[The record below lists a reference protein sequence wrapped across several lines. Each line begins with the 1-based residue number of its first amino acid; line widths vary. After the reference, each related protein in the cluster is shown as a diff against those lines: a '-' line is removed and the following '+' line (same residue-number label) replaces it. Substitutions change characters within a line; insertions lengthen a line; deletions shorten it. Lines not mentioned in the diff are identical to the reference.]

1 MSKYK
6 YYVYEYCSDRLV
18 CLDLIGEAFISNFV
32 NVHNRQTFQYEFK
45 DKKFETLYEFLSY
58 LRLLNSTTAVD
69 YENDFGIKP
78 PYKVR
83 QGLHD
88 LEFCAYIEFKGL
100 TLGFVQSVVP
110 DCHLN
115 RPIDKFFEETK
126 GQRFDIEYMIKLHN
140 FLINSMVISPLL
152 KSDTNQ
158 VGAYQFLIRYA
169 DGKTTTAVIWRN
181 VYGNRCYL
189 CARSMAN
196 DEIFDS
202 YSIPK
207 SKILNILENAGF
219 EWRGRWPETDMQT
232 VYKVINY
239 INRNY
244 YASCPSVDGNF
255 VVSDSGIS
263 YCGIIF
269 KIKQRRSGKWYIN
282 GDITKIISMF
292 NMSDITEFRNF
303 IDKVLGKKFRKGVFP
318 ECDSKEEIIKLLNEI
333 TKCLT

>member
-1 MSKYK
+1 MSKYI
-6 YYVYEYCSDRLV
+6 YYVYEYCSNRLV
-18 CLDLIGEAFISNFV
+18 CLDLIREASISDFV
-32 NVHNRQTFQYEFK
+32 NVYNMRTFQYEFK
-45 DKKFETLYEFLSY
+45 DKKFETLYEFMSY
-58 LRLLNSTTAVD
+58 LRLLNSTAAVD

-88 LEFCAYIEFKGL
+88 SELCAYIEFKGL
-100 TLGFVQSVVP
+100 TLGFAQSVVP
-110 DCHLN
+110 NWHLN

-169 DGKTTTAVIWRN
+169 DGKTTTAIILRN
-181 VYGNRCYL
+181 VSGHRCYL
-189 CARSMAN
+189 RAHSMDN
-196 DEIFDS
+196 DEIFNS

-207 SKILNILENAGF
+207 SKILKILEDAGF
-219 EWRGRWPETDMQT
+219 EWHEKWPETNMQT

-244 YASCPSVDGNF
+244 YAFCSSADGNF

-269 KIKQRRSGKWYIN
+269 KIKQRRSGKWYIG

-292 NMSDITEFRNF
+292 KMSDITEFRNF
-303 IDKVLGKKFRKGVFP
+303 VDKVLGRKFRRGLFP

-333 TKCLT
+333 TKCPT

>member
-1 MSKYK
+1 MSKYI
-6 YYVYEYCSDRLV
+6 YYVYEYCSGRLV
-18 CLDLIGEAFISNFV
+18 CLDLIREAFISDFV
-32 NVHNRQTFQYEFK
+32 NVHNMQTFQYEFK
-45 DKKFETLYEFLSY
+45 GKKFETLYEFMSY
-58 LRLLNSTTAVD
+58 LRLLNSTAAVD

-88 LEFCAYIEFKGL
+88 SEFCAYIEFKGL
-100 TLGFVQSVVP
+100 TLGFAQSVVP
-110 DCHLN
+110 NWHLN

-140 FLINSMVISPLL
+140 FLINSMVIRPLHE
-152 KSDTNQ
+152 SRN
-158 VGAYQFLIRYA
+158 YQFMITYA

-181 VYGNRCYL
+181 AYKNRCYL
-189 CARSMAN
+189 CAHSMAN
-196 DEIFDS
+196 EEIFDS

-207 SKILNILENAGF
+207 SKILKILEDAGF
-219 EWRGRWPETDMQT
+219 EWHGRWPETDMQT

-244 YASCPSVDGNF
+244 YAIDGNF

-269 KIKQRRSGKWYIN
+269 KIKQRRSGKWYIG

-292 NMSDITEFRNF
+292 KMSDITEFRNF
-303 IDKVLGKKFRKGVFP
+303 IDKVLGRKFRKGVFP
-318 ECDSKEEIIKLLNEI
+318 ECDSKEEIMKLLNEI
-333 TKCLT
+333 TKCPT

>member
-1 MSKYK
+1 MSKYT

-18 CLDLIGEAFISNFV
+18 CLDLIKEDFISDFV
-32 NVHNRQTFQYEFK
+32 NVHNIRTFQYEFK
-45 DKKFETLYEFLSY
+45 GKKFGTFIEFMSY
-58 LRLLNSTTAVD
+58 LRLLNSTAAVD

-100 TLGFVQSVVP
+100 TLGFVSSVVP
-110 DCHLN
+110 NWHLN

-126 GQRFDIEYMIKLHN
+126 GQLFNIEYMIKLHN
-140 FLINSMVISPLL
+140 FLINSMVIRPLHE
-152 KSDTNQ
+152 SHN
-158 VGAYQFLIRYA
+158 YQFMITYA
-169 DGKTTTAVIWRN
+169 NRKTTTAVIWRRN
-181 VYGNRCYL
+181 ECENRCYL
-189 CARSMAN
+189 CAHSMAN

-207 SKILNILENAGF
+207 SEILKILEDAGF
-219 EWRGRWPETDMQT
+219 EWHGRWPETDMQT

-255 VVSDSGIS
+255 VVSDSDIS

-269 KIKQRRSGKWYIN
+269 KIKQRKNGKWYID

-292 NMSDITEFRNF
+292 KMSDITEFRNF
-303 IDKVLGKKFRKGVFP
+303 IDKVLGRKFRKGVFP
-318 ECDSKEEIIKLLNEI
+318 ECDSKEEIMKLLNEI
-333 TKCLT
+333 TKCPT

>member
-1 MSKYK
+1 MSKYT
-6 YYVYEYCSDRLV
+6 YYVYECCSDRLV
-18 CLDLIGEAFISNFV
+18 CLDLTREAFISDFV
-32 NVHNRQTFQYEFK
+32 NVYNKRTFQYEFK
-45 DKKFETLYEFLSY
+45 GKKFESLIEFMSY
-58 LRLLNSTTAVD
+58 LRLLNSTAAVD

-88 LEFCAYIEFKGL
+88 SEFCAYIEFKGL
-100 TLGFVQSVVP
+100 TLGFAQSVVP
-110 DCHLN
+110 NWHLN

-152 KSDTNQ
+152 EQ
-158 VGAYQFLIRYA
+158 FGFYQFLIRHA

-181 VYGNRCYL
+181 VDKNCCCL
-189 CARSMAN
+189 CDRSMDN
-196 DEIFDS
+196 DEIFNS

-207 SKILNILENAGF
+207 NKILKILEDAGF

-232 VYKVINY
+232 LYKIINY

-244 YASCPSVDGNF
+244 YAFCSSVDGNF

-269 KIKQRRSGKWYIN
+269 KIKQRRSGKWYIG

-292 NMSDITEFRNF
+292 KMQDITEFRNF
-303 IDKVLGKKFRKGVFP
+303 IDKVLGRKFRKGVFS
-318 ECDSKEEIIKLLNEI
+318 ECDSKEEVMKLLNEI
-333 TKCLT
+333 KNAKLNS

>member
-1 MSKYK
+1 MSKYT

-18 CLDLIGEAFISNFV
+18 CLDLIREDFISDFV
-32 NVHNRQTFQYEFK
+32 NVHNMRTFQYEFK
-45 DKKFETLYEFLSY
+45 GKKFETLYEFMSY
-58 LRLLNSTTAVD
+58 LRFLNSEAAVD

-83 QGLHD
+83 QGLYD
-88 LEFCAYIEFKGL
+88 SEFCAYIEFKGL
-100 TLGFVQSVVP
+100 TLGFASSVVP
-110 DCHLN
+110 NWHLN

-140 FLINSMVISPLL
+140 FLINSMVIKPLHE
-152 KSDTNQ
+152 SCN
-158 VGAYQFLIRYA
+158 YQFMITYA
-169 DGKTTTAVIWRN
+169 DGKTTIAIIWRN
-181 VYGNRCYL
+181 VDKSRCYL
-189 CARSMAN
+189 CANGMDN
-196 DEIFDS
+196 EKIFDS

-207 SKILNILENAGF
+207 SKILKILEDAGF
-219 EWRGRWPETDMQT
+219 EWHGRWPETDMQT

-244 YASCPSVDGNF
+244 YASCSSVDGNF

-269 KIKQRRSGKWYIN
+269 KIKQRRNGKWYIG

-292 NMSDITEFRNF
+292 KMSDITEFRNF
-303 IDKVLGKKFRKGVFP
+303 IDKVLGRKFRKGVFP
-318 ECDSKEEIIKLLNEI
+318 ECDSKEEVMKLLNEI
-333 TKCLT
+333 KKCPT

>member
-1 MSKYK
+1 MSKYT

-18 CLDLIGEAFISNFV
+18 CLDLIKEAFISDFV
-32 NVHNRQTFQYEFK
+32 NVYNIRTFQYEFK
-45 DKKFETLYEFLSY
+45 DKKFETLVEFMSY
-58 LRLLNSTTAVD
+58 LRLLNSTAAVD

-100 TLGFVQSVVP
+100 TLGFVSSVVP
-110 DCHLN
+110 NWHLN

-152 KSDTNQ
+152 KSDINQ

-169 DGKTTTAVIWRN
+169 DGKTTTAIILGGA
-181 VYGNRCYL
+181 YENRCYL
-189 CARSMAN
+189 YARSMTN

-202 YSIPK
+202 YNIPK
-207 SKILNILENAGF
+207 SKILKILEDAGF
-219 EWRGRWPETDMQT
+219 EWHGNWPETDMQT
-232 VYKVINY
+232 VYKIINY

-244 YASCPSVDGNF
+244 YAFCSSVDGNF
-255 VVSDSGIS
+255 VVSSSDIS

-269 KIKQRRSGKWYIN
+269 KIKQHRSGKWYIG

-292 NMSDITEFRNF
+292 KMSDITEFRNF
-303 IDKVLGKKFRKGVFP
+303 IDKVLGRKFRKGVFP

-333 TKCLT
+333 TKCQT

>member
-1 MSKYK
+1 MSKYT
-6 YYVYEYCSDRLV
+6 YYVYECRSDRLV
-18 CLDLIGEAFISNFV
+18 CLDLTREAFISDFV
-32 NVHNRQTFQYEFK
+32 NVYNMRTFQYEFK
-45 DKKFETLYEFLSY
+45 DKKFESLYELLSY
-58 LRLLNSTTAVD
+58 LRILNSTTAVD

-88 LEFCAYIEFKGL
+88 SEFCAYIEFKGL
-100 TLGFVQSVVP
+100 TLGFASSVVP
-110 DCHLN
+110 NWHLN

-126 GQRFDIEYMIKLHN
+126 GQLFDIEYMIKLHN
-140 FLINSMVISPLL
+140 FLINSMVIRPLHES
-152 KSDTNQ
+152 SD
-158 VGAYQFLIRYA
+158 YQFMITYA
-169 DGKTTTAVIWRN
+169 DGKTTTAIIWRSACI
-181 VYGNRCYL
+181 NRCFL
-189 CARSMAN
+189 CAHSMAN
-196 DEIFDS
+196 EEIFDS

-207 SKILNILENAGF
+207 SKILKILEDAGF
-219 EWRGRWPETDMQT
+219 EWHGRWPETDMQT

-244 YASCPSVDGNF
+244 YASYSSVDGNF

-269 KIKQRRSGKWYIN
+269 KIKQRRSGKWYIG

-292 NMSDITEFRNF
+292 KMSDITEFRNF
-303 IDKVLGKKFRKGVFP
+303 IDKVLGRKFRKGVFP

-333 TKCLT
+333 TKCPT

>member
-1 MSKYK
+1 MSKYT
-6 YYVYEYCSDRLV
+6 YYIYEYYSDRLV
-18 CLDLIGEAFISNFV
+18 CLDLIREALISDFV
-32 NVHNRQTFQYEFK
+32 NVHNMRTLQYEFK
-45 DKKFETLYEFLSY
+45 DKKFETLYEFQSY
-58 LRLLNSTTAVD
+58 LRLLNSTAAVD

-83 QGLHD
+83 QGLYD
-88 LEFCAYIEFKGL
+88 SEFCAYIEFKGL
-100 TLGFVQSVVP
+100 ILGFAASVVP
-110 DCHLN
+110 NWHLN
-115 RPIDKFFEETK
+115 RPIDKFFEKTK

-169 DGKTTTAVIWRN
+169 DGKTTTAIIWRN
-181 VYGNRCYL
+181 VDKSRCYL
-189 CARSMAN
+189 CACSMAN

-207 SKILNILENAGF
+207 NKILKILEDAGF
-219 EWRGRWPETDMQT
+219 EWYGRWPVTDIQT

-244 YASCPSVDGNF
+244 YAFCSSVDDNF

-269 KIKQRRSGKWYIN
+269 KIKQRRNGKWYID

-292 NMSDITEFRNF
+292 KIPNITEFRNF
-303 IDKVLGKKFRKGVFP
+303 IDKVLGRKFRKGVFP
-318 ECDSKEEIIKLLNEI
+318 ECDSKEEVMKLLNEI
-333 TKCLT
+333 KKCPT

>member
-1 MSKYK
+1 MSKYT
-6 YYVYEYCSDRLV
+6 YYVYECCSGRLV
-18 CLDLIGEAFISNFV
+18 CLDLIREAFISDFV
-32 NVHNRQTFQYEFK
+32 NVYNMRTFQYEFK
-45 DKKFETLYEFLSY
+45 GKKFESLYEFLSY
-58 LRLLNSTTAVD
+58 LRILNSTAAVD

-88 LEFCAYIEFKGL
+88 SEFCAYIEFKGL
-100 TLGFVQSVVP
+100 TLGFASSVVP
-110 DCHLN
+110 NWHLN

-140 FLINSMVISPLL
+140 FLINSMVIRPLHERR
-152 KSDTNQ
+152 D
-158 VGAYQFLIRYA
+158 YQFMITYA
-169 DGKTTTAVIWRN
+169 DRKTTTAVIWHN
-181 VYGNRCYL
+181 ECKNRCYL
-189 CARSMAN
+189 CAHSMAN
-196 DEIFDS
+196 EEIFDS

-207 SKILNILENAGF
+207 SKILKILEDAGF
-219 EWRGRWPETDMQT
+219 EWHGRWPETDMQT

-269 KIKQRRSGKWYIN
+269 KIKQRRDGKWYID

-292 NMSDITEFRNF
+292 KMPDITEFRNF
-303 IDKVLGKKFRKGVFP
+303 IDKVLGRKFRKGVFP
-318 ECDSKEEIIKLLNEI
+318 ECDSKEEIMKLLNEI
-333 TKCLT
+333 TKCPS

>member
-1 MSKYK
+1 MSKYT

-18 CLDLIGEAFISNFV
+18 CLDLIREVFIPDFV
-32 NVHNRQTFQYEFK
+32 NVHNMRTFQYEFK
-45 DKKFETLYEFLSY
+45 GKKFETFYEFMSY
-58 LRLLNSTTAVD
+58 LRLLNSEAAVD

-83 QGLHD
+83 QGLYD
-88 LEFCAYIEFKGL
+88 FEFCAYIEFKGL
-100 TLGFVQSVVP
+100 TLGFAPSLVP
-110 DCHLN
+110 NWHLN

-126 GQRFDIEYMIKLHN
+126 GQLFNIEYMIKLHN

-152 KSDTNQ
+152 ESDTDQ

-169 DGKTTTAVIWRN
+169 DGKTTTAIIRCSECE
-181 VYGNRCYL
+181 NRCCL
-189 CARSMAN
+189 CSCSMAN

-207 SKILNILENAGF
+207 SKILKILEDAGF
-219 EWRGRWPETDMQT
+219 EWHGRWPETDMQT

-263 YCGIIF
+263 YYGIIF
-269 KIKQRRSGKWYIN
+269 KIKQRRNGKWYID

-292 NMSDITEFRNF
+292 KMPDITEFRNF
-303 IDKVLGKKFRKGVFP
+303 IDKILGRKFRKGVFP

-333 TKCLT
+333 TKCPT

>member
-1 MSKYK
+1 MSKYT

-18 CLDLIGEAFISNFV
+18 CLDLIREAFISDFV
-32 NVHNRQTFQYEFK
+32 NVHNMRTFQYEFK
-45 DKKFETLYEFLSY
+45 GKKFETLYEFMSY

-88 LEFCAYIEFKGL
+88 SEFCAYIEFKGL
-100 TLGFVQSVVP
+100 TLGFASSVVP
-110 DCHLN
+110 NWHLN

-140 FLINSMVISPLL
+140 FLINSMVISPWL
-152 KSDTNQ
+152 KSNTN
-158 VGAYQFLIRYA
+158 QFLIRYA
-169 DGKTTTAVIWRN
+169 DGKTTTAIILGSACEN
-181 VYGNRCYL
+181 HCCLYAGYI
-189 CARSMAN
+189 AN

-202 YSIPK
+202 YDIPK
-207 SKILNILENAGF
+207 SKILKILEDAGF
-219 EWRGRWPETDMQT
+219 EWHGRWPETDMQT
-232 VYKVINY
+232 VYKIINY
-239 INRNY
+239 INQHY
-244 YASCPSVDGNF
+244 YAFCSSIDGNF
-255 VVSDSGIS
+255 VVSDSDIS

-269 KIKQRRSGKWYIN
+269 KIKQHRNGKWYID

-292 NMSDITEFRNF
+292 KMPDITELRKF
-303 IDKVLGKKFRKGVFP
+303 IDKTLGRKFRKGLFP

-333 TKCLT
+333 KKCQT

>member
-1 MSKYK
+1 MSKYT

-18 CLDLIGEAFISNFV
+18 CLDLIKEDFISDFV
-32 NVHNRQTFQYEFK
+32 NVHNMRTFQYEFK
-45 DKKFETLYEFLSY
+45 DKKFETLYEFMSY
-58 LRLLNSTTAVD
+58 LRLLNSTAAVD

-83 QGLHD
+83 QGFYD
-88 LEFCAYIEFKGL
+88 SEFCAYIEFKGL
-100 TLGFVQSVVP
+100 TLGFASSVVP
-110 DCHLN
+110 NWHLN

-140 FLINSMVISPLL
+140 FLINSMVIRPLHE
-152 KSDTNQ
+152 SRN
-158 VGAYQFLIRYA
+158 YQFMITYA

-181 VYGNRCYL
+181 ACKNRYYL
-189 CARSMAN
+189 CACSMAN

-207 SKILNILENAGF
+207 SKILKILEDAGF
-219 EWRGRWPETDMQT
+219 EWHGRWPETDMQT

-244 YASCPSVDGNF
+244 YAIDGNF

-269 KIKQRRSGKWYIN
+269 KIKQRRNGKWYID

-292 NMSDITEFRNF
+292 KMPDITEFRNF
-303 IDKVLGKKFRKGVFP
+303 IDKVLGRKFRKGVFP
-318 ECDSKEEIIKLLNEI
+318 ECDSKEEIMKLLNEI
-333 TKCLT
+333 TKCPT

>member
-1 MSKYK
+1 MSKYT

-18 CLDLIGEAFISNFV
+18 CLDLIREDFISDFV
-32 NVHNRQTFQYEFK
+32 NVHNMRTFQYEFK
-45 DKKFETLYEFLSY
+45 DKKFETLIEFMSY
-58 LRLLNSTTAVD
+58 LRLLNSTAAVD

-88 LEFCAYIEFKGL
+88 SEFCAYIEFKGL
-100 TLGFVQSVVP
+100 TLYFASSVVP
-110 DCHLN
+110 NWHLN

-126 GQRFDIEYMIKLHN
+126 GQLFNIEYMIKLHN
-140 FLINSMVISPLL
+140 FLINSMVIRPLL

-169 DGKTTTAVIWRN
+169 DGKTTIAVIWRN
-181 VYGNRCYL
+181 VDKSRCYL
-189 CARSMAN
+189 CAHGMDN
-196 DEIFDS
+196 EKIFNS

-207 SKILNILENAGF
+207 SKILKILEDAGF

-244 YASCPSVDGNF
+244 YASCQSVDGNF

-269 KIKQRRSGKWYIN
+269 KIKQRRNGKWYID

-292 NMSDITEFRNF
+292 KMPDITEFRNF
-303 IDKVLGKKFRKGVFP
+303 IDKVLGKKFRKGIFP
-318 ECDSKEEIIKLLNEI
+318 ECDSKEEIMKLLNEI
-333 TKCLT
+333 IKCPT

>member
-1 MSKYK
+1 MSKYT
-6 YYVYEYCSDRLV
+6 YYVYECCSDRLV
-18 CLDLIGEAFISNFV
+18 CLDLIKEAFISDFV
-32 NVHNRQTFQYEFK
+32 NVYNIRTFQYEFK
-45 DKKFETLYEFLSY
+45 DKKFETLYEFMSY
-58 LRLLNSTTAVD
+58 LRLLNSTAAVD

-83 QGLHD
+83 QGLYD
-88 LEFCAYIEFKGL
+88 SEFYAYIEFKGL
-100 TLGFVQSVVP
+100 TLSFASSVVP
-110 DCHLN
+110 NWHLN

-126 GQRFDIEYMIKLHN
+126 GQCFDIEYMIKLHN

-152 KSDTNQ
+152 KSDPNQ

-169 DGKTTTAVIWRN
+169 DGKTTTAVILC
-181 VYGNRCYL
+181 GACENRCYL
-189 CARSMAN
+189 YARSMAN
-196 DEIFDS
+196 DKIFDS

-207 SKILNILENAGF
+207 SKILKILEDAGF
-219 EWRGRWPETDMQT
+219 EWHGKWPETDKQT
-232 VYKVINY
+232 VYKVVNY

-244 YASCPSVDGNF
+244 YAFCSSVDGNF
-255 VVSDSGIS
+255 VVSDSDIS

-269 KIKQRRSGKWYIN
+269 KIKQRRSGKWYIG

-303 IDKVLGKKFRKGVFP
+303 IDKVLGRKFRKGVFP

-333 TKCLT
+333 TKCQT

>member
-1 MSKYK
+1 MSKYT
-6 YYVYEYCSDRLV
+6 YYVYEYCSNRLV
-18 CLDLIGEAFISNFV
+18 CLDLIREAFIPDFV
-32 NVHNRQTFQYEFK
+32 NVYNIRTLQYEFK
-45 DKKFETLYEFLSY
+45 GKKFETLVEFMSY
-58 LRLLNSTTAVD
+58 LRLLNSTAAVD

-100 TLGFVQSVVP
+100 TLGFVSSVVP
-110 DCHLN
+110 NWHLN

-152 KSDTNQ
+152 KSDINQ

-169 DGKTTTAVIWRN
+169 DGKTTTAIISC
-181 VYGNRCYL
+181 GACENRCYL
-189 CARSMAN
+189 YARSMTN

-207 SKILNILENAGF
+207 SKILKILEDAGF
-219 EWRGRWPETDMQT
+219 EWHGNWPETDMQT

-244 YASCPSVDGNF
+244 YAFCPSVDGNF
-255 VVSDSGIS
+255 VVSGSDIS

-269 KIKQRRSGKWYIN
+269 KIKQHRSGKWYIG

-292 NMSDITEFRNF
+292 KMSDITEFRNF
-303 IDKVLGKKFRKGVFP
+303 IDKVLGRKFRKGVFP

-333 TKCLT
+333 TKCQT

>member
-1 MSKYK
+1 MSKYT
-6 YYVYEYCSDRLV
+6 YYVYECCSDRLI
-18 CLDLIGEAFISNFV
+18 CLDLIREAFISDFV
-32 NVHNRQTFQYEFK
+32 NVYNIRTFQYEFK
-45 DKKFETLYEFLSY
+45 DKKFESLSEFMSY
-58 LRLLNSTTAVD
+58 LRLLNSTAAVD

-88 LEFCAYIEFKGL
+88 SEFCAYIEFKGL
-100 TLGFVQSVVP
+100 TLGFASSVVP
-110 DCHLN
+110 NWHLN

-126 GQRFDIEYMIKLHN
+126 GQRFDIKYMIKLHN

-152 KSDTNQ
+152 KSDANQ

-169 DGKTTTAVIWRN
+169 DGKTTTAGIWRN
-181 VYGNRCYL
+181 VCGNRCYL
-189 CARSMAN
+189 CACSMDN

-207 SKILNILENAGF
+207 NKILKILEDDGF
-219 EWRGRWPETDMQT
+219 EWRGKWPETDMQT

-244 YASCPSVDGNF
+244 YASCPSIYGNF

-269 KIKQRRSGKWYIN
+269 KIKQRRNGKWYID

-292 NMSDITEFRNF
+292 KMSDITEFRNF
-303 IDKVLGKKFRKGVFP
+303 IDKVLGRKFRKGVFP

-333 TKCLT
+333 TKCPT

>member
-1 MSKYK
+1 MSKYT
-6 YYVYEYCSDRLV
+6 YYVYECCSDRLV
-18 CLDLIGEAFISNFV
+18 CLDLIREAFISDFV
-32 NVHNRQTFQYEFK
+32 NVYNIRTFQYEFK
-45 DKKFETLYEFLSY
+45 GKKFETLIEFMSY
-58 LRLLNSTTAVD
+58 LRLLNSTAAVD

-100 TLGFVQSVVP
+100 TLGFASSVVP
-110 DCHLN
+110 NWHLN

-140 FLINSMVISPLL
+140 FLINSMVISPLF
-152 KSDTNQ
+152 KNDTNQ
-158 VGAYQFLIRYA
+158 VDANKFLIRYA
-169 DGKTTTAVIWRN
+169 DGKTSTAIIWCSAC
-181 VYGNRCYL
+181 GNRCFL
-189 CARSMAN
+189 SARSMDN
-196 DEIFDS
+196 EKIFNS

-207 SKILNILENAGF
+207 SKILKILEDAGF
-219 EWRGRWPETDMQT
+219 EWHGKWPETNMQT

-244 YASCPSVDGNF
+244 YAFCSSVDGNF

-269 KIKQRRSGKWYIN
+269 NIKQRRSGKWYID

-292 NMSDITEFRNF
+292 KMSDITEFRNF
-303 IDKVLGKKFRKGVFP
+303 IDKVLGRKFRKGVFP

-333 TKCLT
+333 KKCPT

>member
-1 MSKYK
+1 MSKYT

-18 CLDLIGEAFISNFV
+18 CLDLIREAFISDFV
-32 NVHNRQTFQYEFK
+32 NVHNIRTFQYEFK
-45 DKKFETLYEFLSY
+45 DKKFETLYEFMSY

-88 LEFCAYIEFKGL
+88 SEFCAYIEFKGL
-100 TLGFVQSVVP
+100 TLGFASSVVP
-110 DCHLN
+110 NWHLN

-140 FLINSMVISPLL
+140 FLINSMVISPLF
-152 KSDTNQ
+152 KNDTNQ
-158 VGAYQFLIRYA
+158 VDANQFLIRYA
-169 DGKTTTAVIWRN
+169 DGKTSTAIIWCSACE
-181 VYGNRCYL
+181 NRCFL
-189 CARSMAN
+189 SARYMDN
-196 DEIFDS
+196 EKIFNS

-207 SKILNILENAGF
+207 SKILKILEDAGF
-219 EWRGRWPETDMQT
+219 EWHGKWPETNMQT

-244 YASCPSVDGNF
+244 YAIDGNF

-269 KIKQRRSGKWYIN
+269 KIKQRRSGKWYIG

-292 NMSDITEFRNF
+292 KMSDITEFRNF
-303 IDKVLGKKFRKGVFP
+303 IDKVLGRKFRKGVFP
-318 ECDSKEEIIKLLNEI
+318 ECDSKEEIMKLLNEI
-333 TKCLT
+333 TKCPT

>member
-1 MSKYK
+1 MSKYT

-18 CLDLIGEAFISNFV
+18 CLDLIREDFIPDFV
-32 NVHNRQTFQYEFK
+32 NVHNRQTFQYVFK
-45 DKKFETLYEFLSY
+45 DKKFETLTEFLSY
-58 LRLLNSTTAVD
+58 LRLLNSTAAAD

-100 TLGFVQSVVP
+100 TLGFASSVVP
-110 DCHLN
+110 SWHLN

-140 FLINSMVISPLL
+140 FLINSMIISPLF
-152 KSDTNQ
+152 KSDTIQ

-207 SKILNILENAGF
+207 NKILKILEDAGF

-244 YASCPSVDGNF
+244 YASCQSVDGNF

-303 IDKVLGKKFRKGVFP
+303 IDKVLGRKFRRGLFP

-333 TKCLT
+333 KKCPT